1 MHARRCPFSRDRSL
15 YYGNS
20 PARLVARPLRL
31 RLKLCRD
38 FGLPVSG
45 AGGIESRWRRRW
57 RGGRRGSGHLSR
69 RKWWLRRRSP
79 REGGGQQDSATGGR
93 RCPITRFPTTGGT
106 TGDPYIT
113 ACMHCALSSSSPPV
127 KRRQCYDRARNADP
141 VRYVRRRS
149 GWLRFISTSAPCR
162 AQHGRDLSNTNG
174 MTQLQLNAR
183 AVSSVRC
190 AMRPRAPWSIHDNI

>member
-45 AGGIESRWRRRW
+45 AGGIEGGGGGIESRWRRRW

-69 RKWWLRRRSP
+69 RRLARRRWWLRRRSP
-79 REGGGQQDSATGGR
+79 REGGGQQDSASGGR

-127 KRRQCYDRARNADP
+127 KRRQCYDRHETRI
-141 VRYVRRRS
+141 
-149 GWLRFISTSAPCR
+149 LSATYDAVPAGFGSSR
-162 AQHGRDLSNTNG
+162 PPL
-174 MTQLQLNAR
+174 R
-183 AVSSVRC
+183 AVLSMDGISRIRM
-190 AMRPRAPWSIHDNI
+190 A